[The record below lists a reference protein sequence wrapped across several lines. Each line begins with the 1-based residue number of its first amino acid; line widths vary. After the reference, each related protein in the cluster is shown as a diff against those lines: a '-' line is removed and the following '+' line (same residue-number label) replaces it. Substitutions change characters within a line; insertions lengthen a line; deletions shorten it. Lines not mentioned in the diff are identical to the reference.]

1 MFFQVYLVLKY
12 IIAKLTIYLRYVIF
26 TNFLLWLSE
35 LFKSSQFIFLSL
47 FSFMVL
53 FYMIIQISFLSIVRS
68 TKRTLDYGCL
78 WSFMK
83 INFFDLSNSKAS
95 LEASTSDF
103 SSCLTSF
110 FMLCIT
116 LLWQLK
122 KS

>member
-12 IIAKLTIYLRYVIF
+12 IIAKLTIYLRYVIS

-68 TKRTLDYGCL
+68 AKRTLDYGCL